1 MCICVRIHRN
11 TFNMYTDCCKHTQDE
26 NMVIRSTLKHT
37 CTHQRTRMH
46 KHTHAPMNTRTNS
59 CFQHAE
65 AVWKT
70 TSSQWVKHILFIYC
84 SLKQASRALS
94 LHTHVFCVCVSVRT
108 CGCAYIKKFKRDRER
123 NLFFHVWIKTK
134 CTFRRVNLCTCK
146 LQETFYDVFVS
157 VYICV

>member
-1 MCICVRIHRN
+1 MCLCVRIHRN

-37 CTHQRTRMH
+37 CTHPRTRMH

-84 SLKQASRALS
+84 SLKQASRGLS
-94 LHTHVFCVCVSVRT
+94 LHTHVFCVCVCLCAERQREKSVLP
-108 CGCAYIKKFKRDRER
+108 CLDKNQVHFQKSS
-123 NLFFHVWIKTK
+123 
-134 CTFRRVNLCTCK
+134 
-146 LQETFYDVFVS
+146 S
-157 VYICV
+157 VHL